1 MVLVPRDRSHR
12 QEHLR
17 RGGAR
22 EPGRQRR
29 DARELGRQPMSE
41 DEQRLVD
48 YLRRVTSELY
58 DARLRLKELEGQ
70 GEEPI
75 AIVGMSCRF
84 PGDVRSPEDLWKLV
98 AEGRDGVS
106 EFPTDRDWDL
116 EGLCNPAPGAR
127 WTSSARE
134 GGFLGDA
141 PEFDAEFFG
150 INPREAL
157 AMDPQQRL
165 LLELAWETFEDAGI
179 DPVSLRGSRTGVFAG
194 VMSHD
199 YGGELSSVPESVA
212 VYLGTGLAGSVVS
225 GRVAYAFGL
234 EGPAVT
240 VDTACSSSLVAL
252 HLACQSL
259 RAGECPLTL
268 AGGVTVLASPAVF
281 VQFTRLRGL
290 AVDGRCK
297 SFADAAD
304 GAGFSEGVG
313 LLLLE
318 RLSDARRNGHRVL
331 GVIRGSAV
339 NQDGATN
346 GLSAPNG
353 PSQQRVIGQALANA
367 GLSARQIDAVD
378 GHGTGTA
385 LGDPIEA
392 QALLATYGRGREEG
406 RPLWLGSIKSNIGH
420 AQAAAGVAGVIKM
433 VMAMR
438 HGVLPRTL
446 HVDRPSSKVDWSSGA
461 VSLLLEELPWES
473 NGEPRRA
480 GVSSFGISGTNAHVI
495 LEEASP
501 PEKAPSEKT
510 PPYKAPSEKAPP
522 DEAPPEKAP
531 SDKEPPG
538 TADPDGSAGSSVKAA
553 HPADDRGTGGERMR
567 ATVAWSD
574 LGFTP
579 WVLSGKSTA
588 ALRAQAS
595 RLLERVAGDPEVG
608 VGDVGLSL
616 AGRSVFAHRAV
627 VLGSERGE
635 LLEALGAL
643 ALGDRTPGVLE
654 GVGGGGDDGIAFVF
668 PELSSQWMERA
679 AALLVA
685 EQLLDP
691 ADAAAAEA
699 PRRERNARER
709 FLTAL
714 AEAWVRGVE
723 VDWRR
728 IFDGSAARVVGLPA
742 YAFQRKR
749 YWLRSSPAVHR

>member
-1 MVLVPRDRSHR
+1 
-12 QEHLR
+12 
-17 RGGAR
+17 
-22 EPGRQRR
+22 
-29 DARELGRQPMSE
+29 MSE
-41 DEQRLVD
+41 DEKRLVD
-48 YLRRVTSELY
+48 YLRRVTAELY

-84 PGDVRSPEDLWKLV
+84 PGGVGSAEDLWNLV

-106 EFPTDRDWDL
+106 EFPTNRDWNL
-116 EGLCNPAPGAR
+116 EGLCDPDPGAR
-127 WTSSARE
+127 WTSCARE
-134 GGFLGDA
+134 GGFLEDA
-141 PEFDAEFFG
+141 AEFDAGFFG

-165 LLELAWETFEDAGI
+165 LLEMAWETFEDAGI

-194 VMSHD
+194 LMSHD

-290 AVDGRCK
+290 AADGRCK

-304 GAGFSEGVG
+304 GAGFSEGAG

-318 RLSDARRNGHRVL
+318 RLSDAQRNGHRVL

-392 QALLATYGRGREEG
+392 QALLATYGQGREEG

-438 HGVLPRTL
+438 HGMLPRTL

-461 VSLLLEELPWES
+461 VSLLVEELPWES
-473 NGEPRRA
+473 DREPRRA
-480 GVSSFGISGTNAHVI
+480 AVSSFGISGTNAHMI
-495 LEEASP
+495 LEEAP
-501 PEKAPSEKT
+501 PPGEVPS
-510 PPYKAPSEKAPP
+510 
-522 DEAPPEKAP
+522 DEAPSGKMPTGK
-531 SDKEPPG
+531 
-538 TADPDGSAGSSVKAA
+538 ADPDESG
-553 HPADDRGTGGERMR
+553 
-567 ATVAWSD
+567 SD

-579 WVLSGKSTA
+579 WVLSGKSAA

-595 RLLERVAGDPEVG
+595 RLLERVEGDSEVR

-616 AGRSVFAHRAV
+616 AGRSVFGHRAV
-627 VLGSERGE
+627 VLGREREE
-635 LLEALGAL
+635 LLEGLRAL
-643 ALGDRTPGVLE
+643 ARGDRTPGVFA
-654 GVGGGGDDGIAFVF
+654 GVSGNGDD
-668 PELSSQWMERA
+668 R
-679 AALLVA
+679 
-685 EQLLDP
+685 
-691 ADAAAAEA
+691 
-699 PRRERNARER
+699 
-709 FLTAL
+709 LTAL
-714 AEAWVRGVE
+714 AEVWVSGVE

-728 IFDGSAARVVGLPA
+728 TFDGSGARVVGLPA
-742 YAFQRKR
+742 YAFQRKH

>member
-1 MVLVPRDRSHR
+1 
-12 QEHLR
+12 
-17 RGGAR
+17 
-22 EPGRQRR
+22 
-29 DARELGRQPMSE
+29 MSE
-41 DEQRLVD
+41 DEKRLVD

-84 PGDVRSPEDLWKLV
+84 PGGVRSPEDLWKLL

-116 EGLCNPAPGAR
+116 EGLCDPDPGAR
-127 WTSSARE
+127 WTSCARE
-134 GGFLGDA
+134 GGFLEDA
-141 PEFDAEFFG
+141 AEFDAEFFG

-157 AMDPQQRL
+157 ATDPQQRL
-165 LLELAWETFEDAGI
+165 LLEMAWETFEDAGI
-179 DPVSLRGSRTGVFAG
+179 DPASLRGSRTGVFAG

-290 AVDGRCK
+290 AADGRCK

-318 RLSDARRNGHRVL
+318 RLSDARRNGHRVV

-392 QALLATYGRGREEG
+392 QALLATYGQGREEG

-461 VSLLLEELPWES
+461 VSLLAEELPWES
-473 NGEPRRA
+473 HGEPRRA
-480 GVSSFGISGTNAHVI
+480 GVSSFGISGTNAHLI
-495 LEEASP
+495 LEEVP
-501 PEKAPSEKT
+501 PPGEID
-510 PPYKAPSEKAPP
+510 P
-522 DEAPPEKAP
+522 DE
-531 SDKEPPG
+531 S
-538 TADPDGSAGSSVKAA
+538 
-553 HPADDRGTGGERMR
+553 GG
-567 ATVAWSD
+567 D

-579 WVLSGKSTA
+579 WVLSGRSAA

-595 RLLERVAGDPEVG
+595 RLLERVEGDPEVG

-616 AGRSVFAHRAV
+616 AGRSVFGHRAV
-627 VLGSERGE
+627 VLGSEREE
-635 LLEALGAL
+635 LLDGLRAL
-643 ALGDRTPGVLE
+643 ARGDRMPGVLE
-654 GVGGGGDDGIAFVF
+654 GVSGSGDDR
-668 PELSSQWMERA
+668 M
-679 AALLVA
+679 
-685 EQLLDP
+685 
-691 ADAAAAEA
+691 
-699 PRRERNARER
+699 
-709 FLTAL
+709 TAL
-714 AEAWVRGVE
+714 AEMWVRGGE
-723 VDWRR
+723 MDWRR
-728 IFDGSAARVVGLPA
+728 IFDGSGARVVGLPA

>member
-1 MVLVPRDRSHR
+1 MVSLLRNSSHK
-12 QEHLR
+12 QKNIHLR
-17 RGGAR
+17 SAH
-22 EPGRQRR
+22 
-29 DARELGRQPMSE
+29 ELGRHPMSE
-41 DEQRLVD
+41 DDRRLVD
-48 YLRRVTSELY
+48 YLRRVTTELY
-58 DARLRLKELEGQ
+58 DARLQLKEIEGQ

-84 PGDVRSPEDLWKLV
+84 PGGVRSPEELWKLV
-98 AEGRDGVS
+98 ADGRDGVS
-106 EFPTDRDWDL
+106 AFPTDRGWDL
-116 EGLCNPAPGAR
+116 EMLCNTDPGAR
-127 WTSSARE
+127 WTSCTRE
-134 GGFLGDA
+134 GGFLDDA
-141 PEFDAEFFG
+141 AEFDAEFFG

-165 LLELAWETFEDAGI
+165 LLEVAWETFEDAGI
-179 DPVSLRGSRTGVFAG
+179 DPVSLRGSRIGVFAG

-212 VYLGTGLAGSVVS
+212 VYLGTGLSASVVS
-225 GRVAYAFGL
+225 GRVAYTFGL

-252 HLACQSL
+252 HLGCQSL
-259 RAGECPLTL
+259 RAGECSLTL
-268 AGGVTVLASPAVF
+268 AGGVTVLASPRVF

-313 LLLLE
+313 LVLLE
-318 RLSDARRNGHRVL
+318 RLSDARREGRRVL

-367 GLSARQIDAVD
+367 KISARQIDAVD

-392 QALLATYGRGREEG
+392 QALLATYGRGREQG
-406 RPLWLGSIKSNIGH
+406 RPLWLGSVKSNVGH
-420 AQAAAGVAGVIKM
+420 TQAAAGVAGVIKM

-461 VSLLLEELPWES
+461 VSLLVEELPWETA
-473 NGEPRRA
+473 GEPRRA

-495 LEEASP
+495 LEEAP
-501 PEKAPSEKT
+501 PLREIDPGGSAECDVDTAHSE
-510 PPYKAPSEKAPP
+510 
-522 DEAPPEKAP
+522 DRAP
-531 SDKEPPG
+531 SDGE
-538 TADPDGSAGSSVKAA
+538 AGALAA
-553 HPADDRGTGGERMR
+553 KGD
-567 ATVAWSD
+567 D
-574 LGFTP
+574 LGCTP
-579 WVLSGKSTA
+579 WVLSGKSAA

-595 RLLERVAGDPEVG
+595 LLLERVEGDPEVG

-616 AGRSVFAHRAV
+616 AGRSVFGHRAV
-627 VLGSERGE
+627 ILGGERGG
-635 LLEALGAL
+635 LLEGLSAL
-643 ALGDRTPGVLE
+643 ARGDRAPCVIE
-654 GVGGGGDDGIAFVF
+654 GVSDAEDGGTAFVF
-668 PELSSQWMERA
+668 PGSSSQWMEMA
-679 AALLVA
+679 VALLVA

-691 ADAAAAEA
+691 AVAATVRSS
-699 PRRERNARER
+699 RRDQGGLER
-709 FLTAL
+709 FLRAL
-714 AEAWVRGVE
+714 AEVWVRGVE
-723 VDWRR
+723 VDWPRV
-728 IFDGSAARVVGLPA
+728 FEGSAARVVGLPT
-742 YAFQRKR
+742 YAFQRRR
-749 YWLRSSPAVHR
+749 YWL

>member
-1 MVLVPRDRSHR
+1 
-12 QEHLR
+12 
-17 RGGAR
+17 
-22 EPGRQRR
+22 
-29 DARELGRQPMSE
+29 MSE

-58 DARLRLKELEGQ
+58 DARVRLKELEGQ

-84 PGDVRSPEDLWKLV
+84 PGGVRSPEDLWKLL

-116 EGLCNPAPGAR
+116 EGLCDPDPGAR
-127 WTSSARE
+127 WTSCARE
-134 GGFLGDA
+134 GGFLEDA
-141 PEFDAEFFG
+141 AEFDAEFFG

-157 AMDPQQRL
+157 ATDPQQRL
-165 LLELAWETFEDAGI
+165 LLEMAWETFEDAGI
-179 DPVSLRGSRTGVFAG
+179 DPASLRGSRTGVFAG

-290 AVDGRCK
+290 AADGRCK
-297 SFADAAD
+297 SFAEAAD

-318 RLSDARRNGHRVL
+318 RLSDARRNGHRVV

-367 GLSARQIDAVD
+367 CLSARQIDAVD

-392 QALLATYGRGREEG
+392 QALLATYGQGREEG

-461 VSLLLEELPWES
+461 VSLLEEELPWES
-473 NGEPRRA
+473 GGEPRRA
-480 GVSSFGISGTNAHVI
+480 GVSSFGISGTNAHLI
-495 LEEASP
+495 LEEVP
-501 PEKAPSEKT
+501 APGEID
-510 PPYKAPSEKAPP
+510 P
-522 DEAPPEKAP
+522 DE
-531 SDKEPPG
+531 SG
-538 TADPDGSAGSSVKAA
+538 
-553 HPADDRGTGGERMR
+553 
-567 ATVAWSD
+567 SD

-579 WVLSGKSTA
+579 WVLSGRSAA

-595 RLLERVAGDPEVG
+595 RLLERVEGDPEVG

-627 VLGSERGE
+627 VLGREREE
-635 LLEALGAL
+635 LLEGLKAL
-643 ALGDRTPGVLE
+643 AQGDRTSGVLE
-654 GVGGGGDDGIAFVF
+654 GVSGSGDD
-668 PELSSQWMERA
+668 R
-679 AALLVA
+679 
-685 EQLLDP
+685 
-691 ADAAAAEA
+691 
-699 PRRERNARER
+699 
-709 FLTAL
+709 LTAL
-714 AEAWVRGVE
+714 AERWVSGVE

-728 IFDGSAARVVGLPA
+728 IFDGSGARVVSLPT